1 MTCRITLLN
10 SAKLTS
16 LTKTFCGPDLDV
28 QPFKIGKDFV
38 VVEEPV
44 SDLKSLANLLQS
56 LENEPTQ
63 AIIRGSLIAGK
74 VVYSDRALLGPFR
87 SWCHQ

>member
-16 LTKTFCGPDLDV
+16 LTKTFRGPDLDV

-38 VVEEPV
+38 AYA
-44 SDLKSLANLLQS
+44 S
-56 LENEPTQ
+56 
-63 AIIRGSLIAGK
+63 IG
-74 VVYSDRALLGPFR
+74 DRPNVR
-87 SWCHQ
+87 SRI